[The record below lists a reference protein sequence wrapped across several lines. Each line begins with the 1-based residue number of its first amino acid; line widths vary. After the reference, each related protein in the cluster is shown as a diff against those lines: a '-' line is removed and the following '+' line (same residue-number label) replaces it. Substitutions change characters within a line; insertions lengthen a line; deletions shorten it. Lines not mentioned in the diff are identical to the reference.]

1 MTLNEEGS
9 IGAYTLRSI
18 WIVDSGTV
26 GSSVV
31 ERHFQWDGGK
41 GKTWDLLKS
50 RVEKGHSEQVENK
63 CIGLVIAAQEVCKRL
78 LLLYWGMNLI
88 ISDELIGISWS
99 GSPIPSTSV
108 AVVAICKHRKGEVRE
123 VMVVCS
129 FVCKPNTFQLLQW
142 TWTSI
147 DTYHRICRP
156 GAALFYAHRHPA
168 GKLSRLN
175 RMFCGIYDTFRS
187 VYYFFF
193 TR

>member
-18 WIVDSGTV
+18 WIVDGGTV

-63 CIGLVIAAQEVCKRL
+63 RIGLVIAAQEVCKRL

-88 ISDELIGISWS
+88 ISDELIGIS
-99 GSPIPSTSV
+99 
-108 AVVAICKHRKGEVRE
+108 
-123 VMVVCS
+123 
-129 FVCKPNTFQLLQW
+129 
-142 TWTSI
+142 
-147 DTYHRICRP
+147 
-156 GAALFYAHRHPA
+156 
-168 GKLSRLN
+168 
-175 RMFCGIYDTFRS
+175 
-187 VYYFFF
+187 
-193 TR
+193 